1 MNKNYFSDGI
11 MRRMRQYTLAL
22 SNNAHSKD
30 KDLENL
36 LSLKKADEITQTV
49 YDREVEKINQQIGE
63 QGNKLLSEVKVD
75 LMGTFEKMREIAKAQ
90 ISKAPTTEMVNTLK
104 LLSMLDKV
112 SPEQFT
118 IYAEQMADYRSSNL
132 PPLSSKG
139 NGGKTPWAIC
149 LPLPSG

>member
-75 LMGTFEKMREIAKAQ
+75 LMGTFDKMREIAKTQ
-90 ISKAPTTEMVNTLK
+90 ISKAPTAEMVNTLK

-118 IYAEQMADYRSSNL
+118 IKVSYGY
-132 PPLSSKG
+132 
-139 NGGKTPWAIC
+139 
-149 LPLPSG
+149 SG

>member
-104 LLSMLDKV
+104 LLCV
-112 SPEQFT
+112 CPVC
-118 IYAEQMADYRSSNL
+118 IYQEDDR
-132 PPLSSKG
+132 
-139 NGGKTPWAIC
+139 GGKRLHGGGNRKYDPRK
-149 LPLPSG
+149 LP

>member
-63 QGNKLLSEVKVD
+63 QGKSCCPRSKL
-75 LMGTFEKMREIAKAQ
+75 
-90 ISKAPTTEMVNTLK
+90 TLWEPLTKCVRSPK
-104 LLSMLDKV
+104 L
-112 SPEQFT
+112 
-118 IYAEQMADYRSSNL
+118 RS
-132 PPLSSKG
+132 
-139 NGGKTPWAIC
+139 AR
-149 LPLPSG
+149 LPLPKW

>member
-49 YDREVEKINQQIGE
+49 YDREVEKINQQIGK
-63 QGNKLLSEVKVD
+63 QGNKLLSEIKAD
-75 LMGTFEKMREIAKAQ
+75 YMKTFEKCVR
-90 ISKAPTTEMVNTLK
+90 SPK
-104 LLSMLDKV
+104 L
-112 SPEQFT
+112 
-118 IYAEQMADYRSSNL
+118 RSARLQL
-132 PPLSSKG
+132 PK
-139 NGGKTPWAIC
+139 W
-149 LPLPSG
+149 

>member
-49 YDREVEKINQQIGE
+49 YDREVEKINQQIGK
-63 QGNKLLSEVKVD
+63 QGNKLLSEIKAD
-75 LMGTFEKMREIAKAQ
+75 YMKTFEKNA
-90 ISKAPTTEMVNTLK
+90 
-104 LLSMLDKV
+104 
-112 SPEQFT
+112 
-118 IYAEQMADYRSSNL
+118 
-132 PPLSSKG
+132 
-139 NGGKTPWAIC
+139 
-149 LPLPSG
+149 